1 LGGVGCNLEK
11 IIYTKSIKGREKQM
25 KQMIQEK
32 PVQKKKNLKVIALA
46 VVCVVLAASL
56 VGIVAIYLP
65 GQLAE
70 KDNTISSL
78 QAQIDALE
86 NQLLNNVNATTY
98 VTQIA
103 YLNSQLSDL
112 NETLTYAYSTLATL
126 QKITQLGSSEVWY
139 QNSFT
144 QDANAT
150 TLIGTAEVSYAG
162 YVVVQATASANT
174 TFAEAVYSFG
184 GIDFDFNQTIGASG
198 TALFPVLPG
207 SVEIKI
213 GNVNQNDSNNV
224 TATIT
229 HYY

>member
-1 LGGVGCNLEK
+1 MNNMGVYNPG
-11 IIYTKSIKGREKQM
+11 
-25 KQMIQEK
+25 
-32 PVQKKKNLKVIALA
+32 PKKKSKKFIALV
-46 VVCVVLAASL
+46 VVCIILAASL
-56 VGIVAIYLP
+56 VGVIAIYLP
-65 GQLAE
+65 SQQAE

-78 QAQIDALE
+78 KAQIDVLE
-86 NQLLNNVNATTY
+86 NQLSNTVNATTY
-98 VTQIA
+98 LTQIA

-112 NETLTYAYSTLATL
+112 NDTLTNAYSNLAAL

-144 QDANAT
+144 QDANT
-150 TLIGTAEVSYAG
+150 TTSIGTAEVDYAG
-162 YVVVQATASANT
+162 YVVVQATANANT

-184 GIDFDFNQTIGASG
+184 GIDFDFNQTIGESG
-198 TALFPVLPG
+198 TTLFPVLPG

-213 GNVNQNDSNNV
+213 GNVNQNNSNNV